1 MSRVTVCDAF
11 VVGGGPAGLAA
22 AIALRQRGAE
32 VTVADALEPPIDKA
46 CGEGIMPD
54 SLQELARLGVHL
66 DSSHGVEVRGV
77 RFCDELSTVS
87 ADFPTGHFPN
97 GRGIGVRRLTLHRQ
111 LVDRATEIGVRMLWG
126 SRITLR
132 RGEPVSIAGKP
143 VSYRY
148 LIGAD
153 GQSSRVRSWAGLDQ
167 GRLLTQRFGLRV
179 HFRVAPW
186 SPYIEVHWG
195 VFGQAYVTP
204 VGNDEVCVVAMA
216 HSLKDKSFE
225 QMIDGLPSLKE
236 KLRDAEPVSRERG
249 SVTTTC
255 TLKRVTR
262 DRIALVGDAS
272 GSADAI
278 TGEGLAMGFRQAM
291 LLAEAVSREDLA
303 VYQAGHASLLRLPQT
318 MARVLLLMDRWRAV
332 RRKTLRILASEPHLF
347 DGLLRVH
354 IGEERRARF
363 IFRHATQLGCRMLLP
378 LPA

>member
-1 MSRVTVCDAF
+1 MSRVTACDAF

-54 SLQELARLGVHL
+54 SLHELARLGVYL
-66 DSSHGVEVRGV
+66 DSRRGAKVRGV
-77 RFCDELSTVS
+77 RFCDEHSTVS
-87 ADFPTGHFPN
+87 ADFPTGQ
-97 GRGIGVRRLTLHRQ
+97 GIGVRRLALHRQ
-111 LVDRATEIGVRMLWG
+111 LVDRAAEIGVRMLWG

-132 RGEPVSIAGKP
+132 PGQPATIAGKP

-153 GQSSRVRSWAGLDQ
+153 GQSSRVRSWAGLDR
-167 GRLLTQRFGLRV
+167 GTLLTQRFGLRV
-179 HFRVAPW
+179 HFRIAPW

-195 VFGQAYVTP
+195 DFGQAYVTP
-204 VGNDEVCVVAMA
+204 VGNNEVCVVAMA
-216 HSLKDKSFE
+216 HSIKSTSFAE
-225 QMIDGLPSLKE
+225 MIEGLPSLKE
-236 KLRDAEPVSRERG
+236 KLRDAGAVSRERG
-249 SVTTTC
+249 SVTTTR
-255 TLKRVTR
+255 TLKRVAR
-262 DRIALVGDAS
+262 DRVALVGDAS

-278 TGEGLAMGFRQAM
+278 TGEGLAMGFRQAI

-303 VYQAGHASLLRLPQT
+303 IYQAGHPSILRLPQT
-318 MARVLLLMDRWRAV
+318 MARIMLLMDRWRGV
-332 RRKTLRILASEPHLF
+332 RRKTLRILAGEPRLF

-363 IFRHATQLGCRMLLP
+363 IFRHATRLGCRMLLP
-378 LPA
+378 LPV